1 MAVRVPVSLTPEE
14 QAALVTSGEDPRCV
28 DSLLWQP
35 SELAGIIRQ
44 RVSTLAKTSGGRCN
58 AFGCSDPSGIK
69 IANRIDPTNERLIAD
84 LHRGRH
90 DAVGLA
96 TWRHSANQKRK
107 RTGHQPNNAKLRL

>member
-14 QAALVTSGEDPRCV
+14 QAALVTQAKIQGVSV

-58 AFGCSDPSGIK
+58 AVGCSDPSGIK
-69 IANRIDPTNERLIAD
+69 IAGRIDPANERLIAD
-84 LHRGRH
+84 L
-90 DAVGLA
+90 A
-96 TWRHSANQKRK
+96 
-107 RTGHQPNNAKLRL
+107 